1 MLWQF
6 SFFRYAMGIS
16 FILSILFALISFI
29 IVVRR
34 LSFLAVGTEHAAF
47 GGVGLAKFLGWNVFP
62 VTLGFS
68 MLLTV
73 LAGLGARKSHL
84 TPETNTSLLFSAAMA
99 FGTMLFSLSRG
110 SGFNLTGFLF
120 GDIIGI
126 TRTDLITAVILT
138 FLVVVLIVPAFG
150 KIVYLSF
157 DRQGAIVAGANADLW
172 DALVY
177 AALSASIVLGIK
189 LVGVLLVAAM
199 TVLPGAFAL
208 LWKKN
213 VIRTLIIAFFFT
225 LFSMVAGV
233 LLSFVWDMAPG
244 SLIVA
249 VAVVIYF
256 TARQLMPQ

>member
-6 SFFRYAMGIS
+6 SFFRYAVGIS
-16 FILSILFALISFI
+16 FVLSILFALISFI
-29 IVVRR
+29 IVVRK

-73 LAGLGARKSHL
+73 LAGLSSKKSHL

-99 FGTMLFSLSRG
+99 FGTMLFSLNRG
-110 SGFNLTGFLF
+110 SGFNLMGFLF

-126 TRTDLITAVILT
+126 THTDLITAVILT
-138 FLVVVLIVPAFG
+138 SIVIFIIVPAFG
-150 KIVYLSF
+150 KIIYLSF
-157 DRQGAIVAGANADLW
+157 DRQGAIVAGANSDLW
-172 DALVY
+172 DTLVY

-199 TVLPGAFAL
+199 TVLPAAFAL

-213 VIRTLIIAFFFT
+213 TIRTLMIAFCFT
-225 LFSMVAGV
+225 LFSMLTGV
-233 LLSFVWDMAPG
+233 LLSFVWDIAPG

-256 TARQLMPQ
+256 AACQLVRQ

>member
-6 SFFRYAMGIS
+6 SFFRYAVGIS
-16 FILSILFALISFI
+16 FVLSVLFALISFI

-47 GGVGLAKFLGWNVFP
+47 GGIGLAKFLGWDVFP

-99 FGTMLFSLSRG
+99 FGTMLFSISRS

-126 TRTDLITAVILT
+126 TRTDLITALILTTIVVVVIL
-138 FLVVVLIVPAFG
+138 PAFG
-150 KIVYLSF
+150 KVIYLSF
-157 DRQGAIVAGANADLW
+157 DPQGAVVAGANSNLW

-213 VIRTLIIAFFFT
+213 VIHTLIIAFFFT

-233 LLSFVWDMAPG
+233 LFSFVWDMAPG
-244 SLIVA
+244 SLIVS

-256 TARQLMPQ
+256 TACQLMPQ